1 MSIIIR
7 NFLNKGHN
15 KSLIIKKQIV
25 NILLL
30 IIIFLIPIFF
40 RNDFYAGI
48 LFQVLLWAGL
58 SGAWNLLGGYG
69 GQFSLCHITFF
80 GIGAYTST
88 LLEINFSISP
98 WFGILIGA
106 SLSSIIGMFLGAIC
120 FKLKGHFFTLATL
133 AFGQIVYIIAL
144 SWKSLTNGSE
154 GLLIM
159 EKQGFSHMIFS
170 SKLPYVYLALIFMLL
185 VYIISLYMEHSVLGY
200 SLMAYRE
207 NDEAARSIGINTF
220 KARVITSGISAFL
233 MAVGGTIYAQYMYYI
248 DPDSVFVIFLSVQV
262 ALIAIIGGLGQSLGP
277 ILGSFLIIPLSQL
290 LRGWLGSSI
299 SGLYLIIYGII
310 LIVVLLN
317 IPKGIL
323 SKVKLLQIKK

>member
-1 MSIIIR
+1 MSITIKDS
-7 NFLNKGHN
+7 LNKYNN

-30 IIIFLIPIFF
+30 IIIFLVPIFF

-48 LFQVLLWAGL
+48 LFQTLLWAGL

-69 GQFSLCHITFF
+69 GQFSLGHIAFF

-106 SLSSIIGMFLGAIC
+106 SLSAIIGVILGAIC
-120 FKLKGHFFTLATL
+120 FRLKGHFFALTTL

-144 SWKSLTNGSE
+144 SWKKLTNGAE

-159 EKQGFSHMIFS
+159 EKQGFNYMIFNN
-170 SKLPYVYLALIFMLL
+170 KLPYVYLALIFVIL

-233 MAVGGTIYAQYMYYI
+233 MAMGGTIYAQYMYYI
-248 DPDSVFVIFLSVQV
+248 DPDSVFAISLSVQV
-262 ALIAIIGGLGQSLGP
+262 ALITIIGGLGQPLGP

-290 LRGWLGSSI
+290 LRGWLGSSMP
-299 SGLYLIIYGII
+299 GLHSIIYAAV
-310 LIVVLLN
+310 LIVVLLT

-323 SKVKLLQIKK
+323 SKVIQIKK